1 MQATQPMSCPPTLS
15 EEQIAAARAVF
26 PHSQDL
32 AIVAIG
38 DAAKIRDTMK
48 GYGPLTE
55 MKLTDPRF
63 SP

>member
-1 MQATQPMSCPPTLS
+1 M
-15 EEQIAAARAVF
+15 AAARAVF
-26 PHSQDL
+26 PASQDL
-32 AIVAIG
+32 VIVAIG
-38 DAAKIRDTMK
+38 DAGKIREVMK